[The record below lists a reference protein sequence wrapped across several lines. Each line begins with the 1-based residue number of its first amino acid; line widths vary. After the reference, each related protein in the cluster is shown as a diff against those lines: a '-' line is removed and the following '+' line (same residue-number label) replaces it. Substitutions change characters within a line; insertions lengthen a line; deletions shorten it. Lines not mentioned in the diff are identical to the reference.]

1 MPKGSYHHGDL
12 RSALVEV
19 TAQLVRE
26 KGARGF
32 SVSEAARRAG
42 VSIAAP
48 YRHFEDREALL
59 AAVAAKG
66 FAELQDLLDGLAD
79 PGDPIGR
86 AVAIAEAYVDFAR
99 ADPPRFEVMF
109 AAGID
114 KDRHPALLECAGRVQ
129 SRLEDALL
137 DLVRDDPAGPVRRA
151 AELWSIAHGVAVL
164 VVEHRLAHVVGAE
177 DVGSVAA
184 GAVRAWAHGLRRAD
198 RTDEVAAVERRA

>member
-32 SVSEAARRAG
+32 SVSEAARRVG

-48 YRHFEDREALL
+48 YRHFADREALL
-59 AAVAAKG
+59 AAVATQG
-66 FAELQDLLDGLAD
+66 FAQMQDVLGGLTR
-79 PGDPIGR
+79 PGDPVDG
-86 AVAIAEAYVDFAR
+86 AVAIAEAYVAFAR
-99 ADPPRFEVMF
+99 ADTARFEVMF

-114 KDRHPALLECAGRVQ
+114 KDRHPELLECASRVQ
-129 SRLEDALL
+129 SQLEDALS
-137 DLVRDDPAGPVRRA
+137 DLVRDDPAGPARRA

-164 VVEHRLAHVVGAE
+164 VVEHRLAHVVGPAE
-177 DVGSVAA
+177 LDSVAA
-184 GAVRAWAHGLRRAD
+184 GAVRAWAHGLSRLGRSGG
-198 RTDEVAAVERRA
+198 VH